1 MARSLFKL
9 SPYRTG
15 KVFHRAEVDFSRK
28 LWYSKKSCYYVT
40 CPYRH
45 AEKEIPM
52 KRALSLILALA
63 LVLALAP
70 ATALAVSDAYGNE
83 IWLQDTAI
91 HQGVT
96 LSDNVYW
103 STYYSQLRH
112 EYYITYTPGQQ
123 VVPVVAY
130 GESVCDRLTAST
142 AVKNYEAM
150 GYRVVGSINGDFYDT
165 ATGYPLGLLVSGGEI
180 LSGSANY
187 YAVGFRA
194 DGSAVMGSP
203 KLQITLTSR
212 GQTLSLAAIN
222 KPRVENG
229 GVTMLTYDFRSDHTT
244 GTTTAGVSVLATV
257 LTGSAAIGGE
267 MMLRV
272 DQVVEDTS
280 AISIGENQVVLTT
293 SLTGY
298 TQGLSMLRAMM
309 PGETFTVSFTA
320 DPQWMGVTE
329 AIGGLYL
336 LVDNGVAQSGFSAGN
351 APRTAI
357 GLKATG
363 EVVLYT
369 VDGRQS
375 DYSMGSSLNVLAQRM
390 AELGCVTA
398 ICLDGGGSTTITA
411 STPDS
416 TVTKLINS
424 PSDGSQRKVSNHLF
438 LLASGMPT
446 GIPNSVYLSASAPVV
461 LAGHTVE
468 LTANLVDSA
477 YFPMSEPVMLT
488 ASSGQID
495 GNTFIAPA
503 QGGTVTITATSSTG
517 LTASVDILVI
527 DSPDSMT
534 VQRGGSNI
542 SALTLTPGA
551 TAELSVSVIY
561 NHMELET
568 TPSDFIWS
576 VDPSLGTID
585 QNGVLQVGFT
595 EGKGNITVT
604 KGSSTVTIP
613 LTIDGKSPFVDTE
626 GHWGVTYL
634 TTLYYQGILTGV
646 TVDGKLYAYPDRG
659 VTREEFAV
667 LLSRYM
673 GINTADYA
681 SVEVPFADMDQVDSW
696 AADAV
701 RAMYALGIVGGSTV
715 NGQQVFNPD
724 GTLTRAEAVTMLGRM
739 RTYEGVTPA
748 DLSAFSDAAS
758 VPAYAVEHFQTMVAL
773 GVIGGSDGKLDPNGT
788 MTRAAVCK
796 VLATMP

>member
-1 MARSLFKL
+1 
-9 SPYRTG
+9 
-15 KVFHRAEVDFSRK
+15 
-28 LWYSKKSCYYVT
+28 
-40 CPYRH
+40 
-45 AEKEIPM
+45 M
-52 KRALSLILALA
+52 KRALSLIPAVA

-70 ATALAVSDAYGNE
+70 VTALATSEAYGNE
-83 IWLQDTAI
+83 VWLQDTAL
-91 HQGVT
+91 HDGVT
-96 LSDNVYW
+96 LSDNIYW

-123 VVPVVAY
+123 VMAVASY
-130 GESVCDRLTAST
+130 GNSVCDRLTAST
-142 AVKNYEAM
+142 AVKEYEAQ

-165 ATGYPLGLLVSGGEI
+165 STGYPLGLLVSGGEI
-180 LSGSANY
+180 LSGSSNY
-187 YAVGFRA
+187 YAVGFRS

-203 KLQITLTSR
+203 HLQITLNSR

-229 GVTMLTYDFRSDHTT
+229 GVTMLTYDYRNDHTT
-244 GTTTAGVSVLATV
+244 GTTTAGVSVVATI
-257 LTGSAAIGGE
+257 LSGSATIGGE

-280 AISIGENQVVLTT
+280 ALAIGENQVVLTT

-298 TQGLSMLRAMM
+298 TQGLTMLRAMV

-398 ICLDGGGSTTITA
+398 ICLDGGGSTTMTA

-416 TVTKLINS
+416 TVTQLINS

-446 GIPNSVYLSASAPVV
+446 NIPHHVYLSADAPVV

-468 LTANLVDSA
+468 LTANVVDSA
-477 YFPMSEPVMLT
+477 YFPMSEPVTLT
-488 ASSGQID
+488 ASNGQIQ

-503 QGGTVTITATSSTG
+503 QGGVVMVTATSASG

-527 DSPDSMT
+527 DCPDSMT
-534 VQRGGSNI
+534 IQRGGSNI
-542 SALTLTPGA
+542 SSLTLTPGA

-568 TPSDFIWS
+568 VPSDFTWS

-585 QNGVLQVGFT
+585 QNGVLQAGFT
-595 EGKGNITVT
+595 EGKGYITVT
-604 KGSSTVTIP
+604 KGTSTVTIP

-626 GHWGVTYL
+626 GHWGSTYL
-634 TTLYYQGILTGV
+634 TSLYYQGILTGV

-681 SVEVPFADMDQVDSW
+681 AVEVPFADMDQVDSW

-739 RTYEGVTPA
+739 QTYEGVTPA
-748 DLSAFSDAAS
+748 DLSGFSDAAS
-758 VPAYAVEHFQTMVAL
+758 VPPYAVEHFQTMVAL

>member
-1 MARSLFKL
+1 
-9 SPYRTG
+9 
-15 KVFHRAEVDFSRK
+15 
-28 LWYSKKSCYYVT
+28 
-40 CPYRH
+40 
-45 AEKEIPM
+45 M
-52 KRALSLILALA
+52 KRALSLILAVA

-70 ATALAVSDAYGNE
+70 VTALATSEAYGNE
-83 IWLQDTAI
+83 VWLQDTAL
-91 HQGVT
+91 HDGVT
-96 LSDNVYW
+96 LSDNIYW

-123 VVPVVAY
+123 VMAVASY
-130 GESVCDRLTAST
+130 GNSVCDRLTAST
-142 AVKNYEAM
+142 AVKEYEAQ

-165 ATGYPLGLLVSGGEI
+165 STGYPLGLLVSGGEI
-180 LSGSANY
+180 LSGSSNY
-187 YAVGFRA
+187 YAVGFRS

-203 KLQITLTSR
+203 HLQITLNSR

-229 GVTMLTYDFRSDHTT
+229 GVTMLTYDYRNDHTT
-244 GTTTAGVSVLATV
+244 GTTTAGVSVVATI
-257 LTGSAAIGGE
+257 LSGSATIGGE

-280 AISIGENQVVLTT
+280 ALAIGENQVVLTT

-298 TQGLSMLRAMM
+298 TQGLTMLRAMV

-398 ICLDGGGSTTITA
+398 ICLDGGGSTTMTA

-416 TVTKLINS
+416 TVTQLINS

-438 LLASGMPT
+438 LLASSMPT
-446 GIPNSVYLSASAPVV
+446 NIPHHVYLSADAPVV

-468 LTANLVDSA
+468 LTANVVDSA
-477 YFPMSEPVMLT
+477 YFPMSEPVTLT
-488 ASSGQID
+488 ASNGQIQ

-503 QGGTVTITATSSTG
+503 QGGVVMVTATSASG

-527 DSPDSMT
+527 DCPDSMT
-534 VQRGGSNI
+534 IQRGGSNI
-542 SALTLTPGA
+542 SSLTLTPGA

-568 TPSDFIWS
+568 VPSDFTWS

-585 QNGVLQVGFT
+585 QNGVLQAGFT
-595 EGKGNITVT
+595 EGKGYITVT
-604 KGSSTVTIP
+604 KGTSTVTIP

-626 GHWGVTYL
+626 GHWGSTYL
-634 TTLYYQGILTGV
+634 TSLYYQGILTGV

-681 SVEVPFADMDQVDSW
+681 AVEVPFADMDQVDSW

-739 RTYEGVTPA
+739 QTYEGVTPA
-748 DLSAFSDAAS
+748 DLSGFSDAAS
-758 VPAYAVEHFQTMVAL
+758 VPPYAVEHFQTMVAL

>member
-1 MARSLFKL
+1 M
-9 SPYRTG
+9 
-15 KVFHRAEVDFSRK
+15 
-28 LWYSKKSCYYVT
+28 
-40 CPYRH
+40 
-45 AEKEIPM
+45 
-52 KRALSLILALA
+52 
-63 LVLALAP
+63 
-70 ATALAVSDAYGNE
+70 
-83 IWLQDTAI
+83 
-91 HQGVT
+91 
-96 LSDNVYW
+96 
-103 STYYSQLRH
+103 
-112 EYYITYTPGQQ
+112 
-123 VVPVVAY
+123 
-130 GESVCDRLTAST
+130 
-142 AVKNYEAM
+142 
-150 GYRVVGSINGDFYDT
+150 
-165 ATGYPLGLLVSGGEI
+165 SGGEI
-180 LSGSANY
+180 LSGSSNY
-187 YAVGFRA
+187 YAVGFRS

-203 KLQITLTSR
+203 HLQITLNSR

-229 GVTMLTYDFRSDHTT
+229 GVTMLTYDYRNDHTT
-244 GTTTAGVSVLATV
+244 GTTTAGVSVVATI
-257 LTGSAAIGGE
+257 LSGSATIGGE

-272 DQVVEDTS
+272 DQIVEDTS
-280 AISIGENQVVLTT
+280 ALAIGENQVVLTT

-298 TQGLSMLRAMM
+298 TQGLTMLRAMV
-309 PGETFTVSFTA
+309 PGIDIRISSFTA

-398 ICLDGGGSTTITA
+398 ICLDGGGSTTMTA

-416 TVTKLINS
+416 TVTQLINS

-446 GIPNSVYLSASAPVV
+446 NIPHHVYLSADAPVV

-468 LTANLVDSA
+468 LTANVVDSA
-477 YFPMSEPVMLT
+477 YFPMSEPVTLT
-488 ASSGQID
+488 ASNGQIQ

-503 QGGTVTITATSSTG
+503 QGGVVTVTATSASG

-534 VQRGGSNI
+534 IQRGGSNI
-542 SALTLTPGA
+542 SSLTLTPGA

-568 TPSDFIWS
+568 VPSDFTWS

-585 QNGVLQVGFT
+585 QNGVLQAGFT
-595 EGKGNITVT
+595 EGKGYITVT
-604 KGSSTVTIP
+604 KGTSTVTIP

-626 GHWGVTYL
+626 GHWGSTYL
-634 TTLYYQGILTGV
+634 TSLYYQGILTGV

-659 VTREEFAV
+659 VTRKEFAV

-681 SVEVPFADMDQVDSW
+681 AVEVPFADMDQVDSW

-739 RTYEGVTPA
+739 QTYEGVTPA
-748 DLSAFSDAAS
+748 DLSGFSDAAS
-758 VPAYAVEHFQTMVAL
+758 VPPYAVEHFQTMVAL

>member
-1 MARSLFKL
+1 
-9 SPYRTG
+9 
-15 KVFHRAEVDFSRK
+15 
-28 LWYSKKSCYYVT
+28 
-40 CPYRH
+40 
-45 AEKEIPM
+45 M
-52 KRALSLILALA
+52 KRALSLILAVA

-70 ATALAVSDAYGNE
+70 VTALATSEAYGNE
-83 IWLQDTAI
+83 VWLQDTAL
-91 HQGVT
+91 HDGVT
-96 LSDNVYW
+96 LSDNIYW

-123 VVPVVAY
+123 VMAVASY
-130 GESVCDRLTAST
+130 GNSVCDRLTAST
-142 AVKNYEAM
+142 AVKEYEAQ

-165 ATGYPLGLLVSGGEI
+165 STGYPLGLLVSGGEI
-180 LSGSANY
+180 LSGSSNY
-187 YAVGFRA
+187 YAVGFRS

-203 KLQITLTSR
+203 HLQITLNSR

-229 GVTMLTYDFRSDHTT
+229 GVTMLTYDYRNDHTT
-244 GTTTAGVSVLATV
+244 GTTTAGVSVVATI
-257 LTGSAAIGGE
+257 LSGSATIGGE

-280 AISIGENQVVLTT
+280 ALAIGENQVVLTT

-298 TQGLSMLRAMM
+298 TQGLTMLRAMV

-398 ICLDGGGSTTITA
+398 ICLDGGGSTTMTA

-416 TVTKLINS
+416 TVTQLINS

-446 GIPNSVYLSASAPVV
+446 NIPHHVYLSADAPVV
-461 LAGHTVE
+461 LAGHSVE
-468 LTANLVDSA
+468 LTANVVDSA
-477 YFPMSEPVMLT
+477 YFPMSEPVTLT
-488 ASSGQID
+488 ASNGQIQ

-503 QGGTVTITATSSTG
+503 QGGVVTVTATSASG

-534 VQRGGSNI
+534 IQRGGSNI
-542 SALTLTPGA
+542 SSLTLTPGA

-568 TPSDFIWS
+568 VPSDFTWS

-585 QNGVLQVGFT
+585 QNGVLQAGFT
-595 EGKGNITVT
+595 EGKGYITVT
-604 KGSSTVTIP
+604 KGTSTVTIP

-626 GHWGVTYL
+626 GHWGSTYL
-634 TTLYYQGILTGV
+634 TSLYYQGILTGV

-681 SVEVPFADMDQVDSW
+681 TVEVPFADMDQVDSW

-739 RTYEGVTPA
+739 QTYEGVTPA
-748 DLSAFSDAAS
+748 DLSVFSDAAS
-758 VPAYAVEHFQTMVAL
+758 VPPYAVEHFQTMVAL

>member
-1 MARSLFKL
+1 
-9 SPYRTG
+9 
-15 KVFHRAEVDFSRK
+15 
-28 LWYSKKSCYYVT
+28 
-40 CPYRH
+40 
-45 AEKEIPM
+45 M
-52 KRALSLILALA
+52 KRALSLILSLA
-63 LVLALAP
+63 LVLALIP

-83 IWLQDTAI
+83 VWLQDTAV
-91 HQGVT
+91 HEGVT
-96 LSDNVYW
+96 LSDNIYW

-112 EYYITYTPGQQ
+112 EYYITYTPSQQ
-123 VVPVVAY
+123 VMAVAAY

-142 AVKNYEAM
+142 AVKKYEAM

-180 LSGSANY
+180 LSGSSNY

-229 GVTMLTYDFRSDHTT
+229 GVTMLTYDFRNDHTT
-244 GTTTAGVSVLATV
+244 GTSTAGVSVLATI
-257 LTGSAAIGGE
+257 LTGSAAIGSE

-280 AISIGENQVVLTT
+280 AISIGENQVVFTT

-298 TQGLSMLRAMM
+298 TQGLAMLRAMM

-398 ICLDGGGSTTITA
+398 ICLDGGGSTTITS

-446 GIPNSVYLSASAPVV
+446 GMPHHVYLSASAPVV

-468 LTANLVDSA
+468 MTANVVDSA
-477 YFPMSEPVMLT
+477 YFPMSEPVTLT

-503 QGGTVTITATSSTG
+503 QGGVVTVTATSAGG

-534 VQRGGSNI
+534 VQRGGSSI
-542 SALTLTPGA
+542 SSLTLTPGE

-561 NHMELET
+561 NHLELET
-568 TPSDFIWS
+568 APSDFTWS

-585 QNGVLQVGFT
+585 QNGVLQAGFT

-604 KGSSTVTIP
+604 KGSTVVTIP

-626 GHWGVTYL
+626 GHWGSTYL
-634 TTLYYQGILTGV
+634 TSLYYQGILTGV
-646 TVDGKLYAYPDRG
+646 SVDGKLYAYPDQG
-659 VTREEFAV
+659 VTRAEFAV

-681 SVEVPFADMDQVDSW
+681 STEVPFADMDQVASW
-696 AADAV
+696 ASGAV

-715 NGQQVFNPD
+715 NGQQVFNPN

-739 RTYEGVTPA
+739 QTYEGVTPA
-748 DLSAFSDAAS
+748 DLSVFSDAAS
-758 VPAYAVEHFQTMVAL
+758 VPEYAVVHFQTMVTL
-773 GVIGGSDGKLDPNGT
+773 GVVGGSDGKLDPSGT